1 MINEI
6 VEKLSGKDIV
16 ILGFGKEGRSTYKFI
31 RKYLGNVHLSIADK
45 KDMSSDELLSN
56 DSNVEIIFGDK
67 YLDNLNQFDL
77 IIKSPGISL
86 NYLDE
91 SYHESIKNMI
101 TSQLELLLEVNRKN
115 IIGITGTKGK
125 STTSSLLYNVIK
137 DQGKDVLLAGNIGIP
152 VLDEIESYKDD
163 TILVVEMS
171 SHQLEYVKCSP
182 HIGVVLNLFQD
193 HLDHARTLE
202 HYYENKMN
210 MFKYQSKDDY
220 ALYSADDIT
229 TKIFLLALMDD
240 NSFKAKKY
248 DIRFDDDKNVKFATS
263 VRINAKDIYIDD
275 KLVYIDKKRNL
286 IGDHNLKNIEFIMGV
301 CNILNLDFN
310 KASET
315 IYNFK
320 PLEYRMEDLGI
331 HNNIHFYCDTIATI
345 PEATINALS
354 SLTNVDT
361 LIFGGENR
369 NTSYIEFINFLDKSN
384 IRNLICMYDT
394 GELIKDKL
402 YKDNKNIYFTR
413 SMREAYK
420 IALECTKPGSI
431 CILSPAASSKDVFKD
446 FEEKGTLFKALVNNE
461 PCDIYEHPKN

>member
-6 VEKLSGKDIV
+6 LEKLNGKDIV

-31 RKYLGNVHLSIADK
+31 RKYLGNVHLTIADK
-45 KDMSSDELLSN
+45 KDMSNDEVLSN
-56 DSNVEIIFGDK
+56 DSNVRIIFGDK
-67 YLDNLNQFDL
+67 YLDNLEEFDL

-91 SYHESIKNMI
+91 SYHEGIKDKI

-182 HIGVVLNLFQD
+182 HIGIVLNLFQD
-193 HLDHARTLE
+193 HIDHAKTLE
-202 HYYENKMN
+202 HYHENKMR
-210 MFKYQSKDDY
+210 MFKFQTNNDY
-220 ALYSADDIT
+220 ALYSGDNEYT
-229 TKIFLLALMDD
+229 LKNLLKLT
-240 NSFKAKKY
+240 NSKCFNAIKY
-248 DIRFDDDKNVKFATS
+248 DIRFDDSEKIGFGTS
-263 VRINAKDIYIDD
+263 VRIKDKNIYINDE
-275 KLVYIDKKRNL
+275 LVYKDKKRNL
-286 IGDHNLKNIEFIMGV
+286 IGDHNLKNIEFVISV
-301 CNILNLDFN
+301 CHILNLDFN
-310 KASET
+310 KAAET

-320 PLEYRMEDLGI
+320 PLEYRMEDLGV
-331 HNNIHFYCDTIATI
+331 HSNIHFYCDTIATI
-345 PEATINALS
+345 PEATINATS
-354 SLTNVDT
+354 SLKNIDT

-369 NTSYIEFINFLDKSN
+369 NTDYTAFINYLNNSS

-402 YKDNKNIYFTR
+402 YKDNKNIFFTR
-413 SMREAYK
+413 SMREAYQ

-446 FEEKGTLFKALVNNE
+446 FEEKGTLFKALVNND
-461 PCDIYEHPKN
+461 PCDIYEHSKN